1 MLVVPQIAFR
11 SSLVASGD
19 ALPPVKLV
27 RELSAMGA
35 REIGLLD
42 LDGQL
47 ASDVL
52 PEWAQTI
59 VAVAKVPVRF
69 DGRLH
74 DGRQIERL
82 TRAGF
87 ASVVVDQSSVFDPI
101 LLRWALDL
109 YGSHLVVEVQVDGDY
124 VFDAPP
130 AAFGRE
136 LVEVLVDLHFQG
148 VRRLLYRDVTGERVP
163 TKQLLELGDRLPG
176 ANFAYQG
183 AVDSVADVAALAE
196 LGGLVDAVLVNAE
209 HITSGRIDLTAA
221 NAAALGHS

>member
-1 MLVVPQIAFR
+1 MIVVPQIAFR
-11 SSLVASGD
+11 SGLVASGE

-42 LDGQL
+42 LDGEL

-59 VAVAKVPVRF
+59 VAVAGVPVRF

-87 ASVVVDQSSVFDPI
+87 ATVVVDQSSVFDPI

-109 YGSHLVVEVQVDGDY
+109 YGSHLVVEVQVDGEY

-136 LVEVLVDLHFQG
+136 LVDVLVDLHFQG
-148 VRRLLYRDVTGERVP
+148 VRRLLFRDVTGETLP
-163 TKQLLELGDRLPG
+163 LAQLLELGDRLPG
-176 ANFAYQG
+176 TRIAFQG
-183 AVDSVADVAALAE
+183 AVATVDDIRALAQ
-196 LGGLVDAVLVNAE
+196 LGGIVDAVLVHSDHVTE
-209 HITSGRIDLTAA
+209 GRIDLAAA
-221 NAAALGHS
+221 NVAALGGR